1 MLVDDADA
9 AAIDGSSSAHA
20 LQLDPFRGGV
30 EDFNEN
36 DAEFA
41 SFELVDVGDHG
52 GKLWLELILADGG
65 KFFYKI

>member
-9 AAIDGSSSAHA
+9 AAVNGGSSAHA
-20 LQLDPFRGGV
+20 LQLDFFRGGV
-30 EDFNEN
+30 EDFDKN